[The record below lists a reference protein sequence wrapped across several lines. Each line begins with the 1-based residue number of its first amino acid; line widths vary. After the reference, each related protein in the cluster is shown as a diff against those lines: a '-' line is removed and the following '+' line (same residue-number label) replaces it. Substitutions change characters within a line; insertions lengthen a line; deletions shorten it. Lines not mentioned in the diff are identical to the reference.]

1 MKRVTDRWT
10 TTARAPNSSDL
21 AAEMIR
27 RAILDGTLSAGA
39 RLKEDELATQLEVSR
54 TPVREAL
61 RKLAADDLVV
71 LEPNRGAR
79 VREYQA
85 HELDD
90 LYRLRAVLEGYAA
103 RRAAERIDSDA
114 LDALRGSCNRFARL
128 AARKRVPAADL
139 AAENQVFHDGVL
151 AAAHDDRLAAMAR
164 SVIHLPLVY
173 KAYIWFSPEERQASA
188 DFHLEVTEA
197 LERGDGNGAARAME
211 RHVRAAR
218 DQLIGAI
225 AAEGEAAANG

>member
-1 MKRVTDRWT
+1 MRRATNGWA
-10 TTARAPNSSDL
+10 TTARAANSSDL

-27 RAILDGTLSAGA
+27 GAILDGTLTAGS
-39 RLKEDELATQLEVSR
+39 RLKEDELAAQLEVSR

-71 LEPNRGAR
+71 LEPKRGAR
-79 VREYQA
+79 VRKYEA

-103 RRAAERIDSDA
+103 RRAAERIEEHE

-128 AARKRVPAADL
+128 AARKRVSAADL
-139 AAENQVFHDGVL
+139 AAENQVFHEGVL
-151 AAAHDDRLAAMAR
+151 AAARDHRLAAMAR

-173 KAYIWFSPEERQASA
+173 KAYIWFSPEDRRASA
-188 DFHLEVTEA
+188 DFHWQVTEA
-197 LERGDGNGAARAME
+197 LTRRDGAAAAHAME
-211 RHVRAAR
+211 QHVLAAR
-218 DQLIGAI
+218 DQLIGALP
-225 AAEGEAAANG
+225 AEDGDG